1 MMHGGGK
8 SDEAVVAGK
17 PANEGEQ
24 SVEEPVERRAEAEG
38 NGSQFNTG
46 RMQSRETVSQG
57 LERIGQAA
65 REREKER
72 FTSLL
77 HHVSIDLLRQAFG
90 ELKRNAAPGVD
101 GLRYRDYEADLERN
115 LEELHARVHGGGVPG
130 AAVTAGIHTQ
140 AGRSTASARDCRTGG
155 QDCP

>member
-17 PANEGEQ
+17 PANEVEP
-24 SVEEPVERRAEAEG
+24 SMEEPVERRAEAEG
-38 NGSQFNTG
+38 NASQFNTG

-57 LERIGQAA
+57 LERIRQAA

-101 GLRYRDYEADLERN
+101 GLTYRDYEADLERN
-115 LEELHARVHGGGVPG
+115 LEELHARVHRG
-130 AAVTAGIHTQ
+130 AYRAQPSRRA
-140 AGRSTASARDCRTGG
+140 
-155 QDCP
+155 